1 MRRKPRDEYA
11 RSDART
17 GSGVGEV
24 AAPAITEGYSYQP
37 YVLDTY
43 SLPTDCRL
51 KPAPLPE
58 PIAAGD
64 EWREQFWEAEAKV
77 NRLIELCREQPA
89 LNSCLT
95 VYQIYE
101 AIGLANVHEIS
112 IKDHANP
119 AGGGEAKGYDIVREV
134 VAAAKEEVAGWPE
147 WKKPSSSSSDLVE
160 RLREGIPQRHQES
173 GYFVNDD
180 AATKR
185 LLKKAADT
193 IQRLEAERQDVDAWK
208 EEVQRLEAELI
219 TKESVLNHHV
229 LGWSQAQTTITALQ
243 SEVENWKANYDV
255 TVKNMA
261 DEFDALQSERD
272 RLRELLTISENQVN
286 RLKAVLLRCREQSF
300 GDEGAIPDM
309 VDEALKPAEEQTES
323 RLLANP
329 DDQEAGC

>member
-112 IKDHANP
+112 IKDHA
-119 AGGGEAKGYDIVREV
+119 
-134 VAAAKEEVAGWPE
+134 
-147 WKKPSSSSSDLVE
+147 
-160 RLREGIPQRHQES
+160 
-173 GYFVNDD
+173 
-180 AATKR
+180 
-185 LLKKAADT
+185 
-193 IQRLEAERQDVDAWK
+193 
-208 EEVQRLEAELI
+208 
-219 TKESVLNHHV
+219 
-229 LGWSQAQTTITALQ
+229 TTIT
-243 SEVENWKANYDV
+243 
-255 TVKNMA
+255 
-261 DEFDALQSERD
+261 ALQSERD
-272 RLRELLTISENQVN
+272 RLRE
-286 RLKAVLLRCREQSF
+286 
-300 GDEGAIPDM
+300 
-309 VDEALKPAEEQTES
+309 ALERTVKFNDVRIA
-323 RLLANP
+323 RAALAGK
-329 DDQEAGC
+329 D